1 LRIILELTKT
11 DAEDQTMR
19 RASFFRVAGALLLTG
34 AASFLWAQAPEG
46 APPYSQAPP
55 DTGIDQTVARV
66 SYVDGSVSYARGD
79 DPDQW
84 QGLDPNVPM
93 TIGDRVYTDQ
103 AGTIELELV
112 HGGRVEVGP
121 QTDLT
126 AVNMTDQ
133 VQQFALNSGVSSFA
147 VRHLPQ
153 GSVYEVDTPNAAV
166 TFEQNG
172 LYRVDVDPQG
182 QTRLT
187 VHNGSA
193 TIAAGGG
200 QLGVSSGE
208 AIEIQG
214 TDNPRYDVVAP
225 APPDRWDS
233 FVDSRVR
240 TIRAPNS
247 PSSHYVSTAVVGA
260 GDLDHYGTWQSV
272 PGYGYAW
279 APSGVAAGWA
289 PYQVGRWYWQDP
301 WGWTWVSTEP
311 WGWAP
316 YHYGRWVTVSSRW
329 FWVPVAPAVRTVA
342 YAPALVAFVG
352 GPPAVGVA
360 VGAPGFVGWFPLAPR
375 DPLIPWWG
383 VRPAV
388 NVNVTNVT
396 YVNRTYVTVVQQ
408 TTFVTGAAVSAA
420 VVRDAATV
428 RQVAAAPVVVGRV
441 PVLPTAASI
450 RVAARPAAATA
461 PPAAIASRTVV
472 TRSAPPPA
480 PPTFQQKLAVIQ
492 ENKAPVANRAAAP
505 AASAAARPIVAAKP
519 VTSTS
524 GSVQLAPRSAQPA
537 QNAKRVEPVTAAP
550 PRSAAAAPSN
560 ERAVARPPVREA
572 PVNPGQPAV
581 AEPPPAGR
589 APVRSPAPAN
599 SSNVERAERA
609 PAQRVTPRHV
619 PAPTRAAP
627 PPEPKGRTEAAPAPE
642 SRERS
647 EAAPPRNESTAQR
660 NEAAPSRQGGPPPKA
675 TAAHGKNER
684 KNPPHRPTPK
694 PEKPE

>member
-1 LRIILELTKT
+1 MMRTTSLSRI
-11 DAEDQTMR
+11 
-19 RASFFRVAGALLLTG
+19 AGALLLGG
-34 AASFLWAQAPEG
+34 AAFSLWAQAPPPQGE
-46 APPYSQAPP
+46 PPYGAPP

-66 SYVDGSVSYARGD
+66 SYVEGSVSYARGD

-84 QGLDPNVPM
+84 QGLDPNIPM

-103 AGTIELELV
+103 AGTVELELN
-112 HGGRVEVGP
+112 HGGRVEIAP

-133 VQQFALNSGVSSFA
+133 IQQFAVNSGTSSFA

-166 TFEQNG
+166 TFDENG
-172 LYRVDVDPQG
+172 LYRVDVDQSG

-187 VHNGSA
+187 VHRGNA

-200 QLGVSSGE
+200 QLGVSNGE
-208 AIEIQG
+208 SIVIQG

-225 APPDRWDS
+225 NPPDQWDS
-233 FVDSRVR
+233 FVQSRVR
-240 TIRAPNS
+240 AIRAPTS
-247 PSSHYVSTAVVGA
+247 PSGRYVSTAVVGA
-260 GDLDHYGTWQSV
+260 GDLDRYGTWQSV

-279 APSGVAAGWA
+279 APSGVAVGWA
-289 PYQVGRWYWQDP
+289 PYRAGRWYWQDP
-301 WGWTWVSTEP
+301 WGWTWISTEP

-316 YHYGRWVTVSSRW
+316 YHYGRWVTVSDRW

-352 GPPAVGVA
+352 GPPAAGVA
-360 VGAPGFVGWFPLAPR
+360 IAGAGFVGWFPLAPR

-408 TTFVTGAAVSAA
+408 TTFVSGAAVSGA
-420 VVRDAATV
+420 VIHDAATV

-450 RVAARPAAATA
+450 RVAARPASATA

-480 PPTFQQKLAVIQ
+480 PPTFQQKLAVIEQ
-492 ENKAPVANRAAAP
+492 NKAPVVNRAAVP
-505 AASAAARPIVAAKP
+505 AATAAARPIVAAKP
-519 VTSTS
+519 ATSTS
-524 GSVQLAPRSAQPA
+524 GSVQLAPRAGASTQP
-537 QNAKRVEPVTAAP
+537 NAKRVEPVGSAPSRAAAP
-550 PRSAAAAPSN
+550 PERPAAAAPN
-560 ERAVARPPVREA
+560 EKAVGVPPSARPTVREA
-572 PVNPGQPAV
+572 PVNA
-581 AEPPPAGR
+581 
-589 APVRSPAPAN
+589 APNNERP
-599 SSNVERAERA
+599 ERA
-609 PAQRVTPRHV
+609 V
-619 PAPTRAAP
+619 PARTPFKAPPGSERPEREAAPHAAAPSRQPPPTRAAP
-627 PPEPKGRTEAAPAPE
+627 PPERGRAEAAPAPE
-642 SRERS
+642 RGHG
-647 EAAPPRNESTAQR
+647 EAAPPRHGGQPKSTPAQ
-660 NEAAPSRQGGPPPKA
+660 
-675 TAAHGKNER
+675 HGKSEH
-684 KNPPHRPTPK
+684 KPPEQKRPTPK
-694 PEKPE
+694 PD